1 MDYQIQHLSTDIEA
15 NTATFQLY
23 AIPKTFVPGMTAVFQ
38 ARSRENVVE
47 LTAESDGEGAF
58 SGTLTCP
65 LSDDISLFVTFVTG
79 ETEQT
84 QLLEEYDTLY
94 TDTFPTFTFSQNS
107 TYAFSLDGE
116 DGVLSPSKGNQGL
129 MITPGRG
136 SASIEKMDI
145 RVGLFRDGELVLWYD
160 KEFAMN
166 ATRSQMIPYWNLPER
181 VLLGPGHE
189 FTQVAIYTDEHGRQL
204 VIVPEGI
211 KYHTDSGLW
220 MRSGG
225 FSDYSSCVDDWKF

>member
-1 MDYQIQHLSTDIEA
+1 M
-15 NTATFQLY
+15 
-23 AIPKTFVPGMTAVFQ
+23 
-38 ARSRENVVE
+38 
-47 LTAESDGEGAF
+47 
-58 SGTLTCP
+58 
-65 LSDDISLFVTFVTG
+65 
-79 ETEQT
+79 
-84 QLLEEYDTLY
+84 
-94 TDTFPTFTFSQNS
+94 
-107 TYAFSLDGE
+107 
-116 DGVLSPSKGNQGL
+116 LSPSKGNQGL

-225 FSDYSSCVDDWKF
+225 FSDYSSCVDELEILSCADGEGPLGNPPAGRIFLWNFPPLRAISPLDLRGKET

>member
-1 MDYQIQHLSTDIEA
+1 M
-15 NTATFQLY
+15 
-23 AIPKTFVPGMTAVFQ
+23 
-38 ARSRENVVE
+38 
-47 LTAESDGEGAF
+47 
-58 SGTLTCP
+58 
-65 LSDDISLFVTFVTG
+65 
-79 ETEQT
+79 
-84 QLLEEYDTLY
+84 
-94 TDTFPTFTFSQNS
+94 
-107 TYAFSLDGE
+107 
-116 DGVLSPSKGNQGL
+116 LSPSKGNQGL